1 MTNKLSSHIFITM
14 QNTPTLFL
22 LPPFI
27 QKRSIQKPPFNINNT

>member
-1 MTNKLSSHIFITM
+1 MTNKLSSHIFNTT

-27 QKRSIQKPPFNINNT
+27 QKRSIQKWLFNISNF